1 MVPVSIFALGT
12 YSIQN
17 TTFINQFDIKDW
29 RNRYWPHFNMD
40 VDEDLQNISLID
52 GMFKIKHGIC
62 IE

>member
-40 VDEDLQNISLID
+40 VDEDLQNISLIRWNV
-52 GMFKIKHGIC
+52 
-62 IE
+62 